1 MSGKFLARVL
11 ALSLALFLVACGGGD
26 DSSTPLAGGDGSGN
40 GGGTPD
46 EVANV
51 GSVQLLASPVQ
62 IGTSSGAT
70 STLTALVKDPNGILL
85 PGVPV
90 QFSVNNNGTLRVDN
104 PTTDESGTATAILST
119 SDDARNRTNTVSVSA
134 GGKSDSV
141 VVTIV
146 GSSISIAGPDS
157 VSLGDTVPYR
167 ITLSDGNGDGISNQE
182 ITVTTNNSTV
192 TSSSLTTT
200 DGVVDIQLAT
210 QSSGEDVIT
219 VSAFSGESLV
229 EATKTISISPETF
242 VFGSP
247 TANTE
252 INLNTPQVVTLE
264 WESDNVP
271 VDGRIVRF
279 SSTRGT
285 LQPADGL
292 VTTSN
297 GRASVRISSNIS
309 GPTTITAR
317 TLDSGLSTER
327 TLEFVATTAD
337 SVNVQA
343 TKTQLD
349 FGETTEVLAVVR
361 DQNNNLAKN
370 QLVTFQIIADG
381 SSGNLSS
388 SSGITDSLGRVST
401 TYTAGQSISAR
412 DGVVIQATAADAN
425 VIGLLNMT
433 VARRALRVVIG
444 TGNTI
449 SEPDDASYIK
459 DFVAIV
465 TDANGAPVEGASVEL
480 SVLPV
485 SYAKGRYEPAPF
497 DDIWIPITSSVPPG
511 NNAGVTGFCPAED
524 TNKNGILDGL
534 EDTNKNGIL
543 DNGEDS
549 NNNGILDFGED
560 INRDYKLTPSNPA
573 TTSVSSLITK
583 TDGSGNF
590 SIKYP
595 QSVCSWVKTRIT
607 ATVRVGGTESVE
619 DYDFALSCAASDLN
633 DLEITPP
640 GGRNSMFGTGT
651 SCFDTK

>member
-40 GGGTPD
+40 GGGTPE
-46 EVANV
+46 EVVNV

-85 PGVPV
+85 PDVPV

-104 PTTDESGTATAILST
+104 PNTDESGTATAILST

-182 ITVTTNNSTV
+182 ITVTTNNSTI

-210 QSSGEDVIT
+210 QLSGEDVIT

-264 WESDNVP
+264 WESDNAP

-327 TLEFVATTAD
+327 TFEFVATTAD

-370 QLVTFQIIADG
+370 QLVTFQIVADG

-412 DGVVIQATAADAN
+412 DGVEIQATAADSN
-425 VIGLLNMT
+425 VTGSLYMT

-449 SEPDDASYIK
+449 VEPDEASYLK

-497 DDIWIPITSSVPPG
+497 DDIWIPVISSVPPE
-511 NNAGVTGFCPAED
+511 NNVGVTGYCTAED
-524 TNKNGILDGL
+524 TNKNGILD
-534 EDTNKNGIL
+534 D
-543 DNGEDS
+543 
-549 NNNGILDFGED
+549 GED
-560 INRDYKLTPSNPA
+560 INGNNRLTPSNPA
-573 TTSVSSLITK
+573 TTTVSSLITK

>member
-141 VVTIV
+141 EITIL
-146 GSSISIAGPDS
+146 GSSISIAGPS
-157 VSLGDTVPYR
+157 AVSLGDSVNYR
-167 ITLSDGNGDGISNQE
+167 ITLSDGNGDGISNQSV
-182 ITVTTNNSTV
+182 TVTTNTSTV
-192 TSSSLTTT
+192 TSSNLTTN
-200 DGVVDIQLAT
+200 DGVVDIQLNAET
-210 QSSGEDVIT
+210 SGEDVIT
-219 VSAFSGESLV
+219 VSAFSGESRV
-229 EATKTISISPETF
+229 EATKTISISPESF
-242 VFGSP
+242 VFASP
-247 TANTE
+247 AAATE
-252 INLNTPQVVTLE
+252 INLNTPQTITLN

-271 VDGRIVRF
+271 VDGRTVRF

-285 LQPADGL
+285 LLPADGL
-292 VTTSN
+292 VTLSN
-297 GRASVRISSNIS
+297 GQASVRISSNIS
-309 GPTTITAR
+309 GPTTITAT

-327 TLEFVATTAD
+327 TFEFVAVTANAID
-337 SVNVQA
+337 VQA

-349 FGETTEVLAVVR
+349 LGETTEVLAVVR
-361 DQNNNLAKN
+361 DQNNNLVKN
-370 QLVTFQIIADG
+370 QLVNFQIIADG

-388 SSGITDSLGRVST
+388 STGLTDSLGRVST

-412 DGVVIQATAADAN
+412 DGVVIRAASADN
-425 VIGLLNMT
+425 SSVFGTLSMT

-444 TGNTI
+444 TGNSTQ
-449 SEPDDASYIK
+449 EPDQASYLK
-459 DFVAIV
+459 EFVAIV
-465 TDANGAPVEGASVEL
+465 TDANGAPVESAVVEL

-485 SYAKGRYEPAPF
+485 GYAKGF
-497 DDIWIPITSSVPPG
+497 WKDDNLSKFWSKEITSEPTPNVR
-511 NNAGVTGFCPAED
+511 TYCPNED
-524 TNKNGILDGL
+524 LNKNGILDAG
-534 EDTNKNGIL
+534 EDLNQDGIL
-543 DNGEDS
+543 
-549 NNNGILDFGED
+549 
-560 INRDYKLTPSNPA
+560 TPTNPA
-573 TTSVSSLITK
+573 TTSVSSLITRS
-583 TDGSGNF
+583 DGSSNF

-595 QSVCSWVKTRIT
+595 QSVCGWVETQIT

-619 DYDFALSCAASDLN
+619 QYDFALGCLSD
-633 DLEITPP
+633 DLIIADGDPP
-640 GGRNSMFGTGT
+640 GGQASLYGTGS
-651 SCFDTK
+651 SCFDTE

>member
-26 DSSTPLAGGDGSGN
+26 DSSTPLAGGGGSGN

-141 VVTIV
+141 EITIL
-146 GSSISIAGPDS
+146 GSSISIAGPS
-157 VSLGDTVPYR
+157 AVSLGDSVNYR
-167 ITLSDGNGDGISNQE
+167 ITLSDGNGDGISNQSV
-182 ITVTTNNSTV
+182 TVTTNTSTV
-192 TSSSLTTT
+192 TSSNLTTN
-200 DGVVDIQLAT
+200 DGVVDIQLNAET
-210 QSSGEDVIT
+210 SGEDVIT
-219 VSAFSGESLV
+219 VSAFSGESRV
-229 EATKTISISPETF
+229 EATKTISISPESF
-242 VFGSP
+242 VFASP
-247 TANTE
+247 AAATE
-252 INLNTPQVVTLE
+252 INLNTPQTITLN

-271 VDGRIVRF
+271 VDGRTVRF

-292 VTTSN
+292 ATLSN
-297 GRASVRISSNIS
+297 GQASVRISSNIS
-309 GPTTITAR
+309 GPTTITAT

-327 TLEFVATTAD
+327 TFEFVAVTANAID
-337 SVNVQA
+337 VQA

-349 FGETTEVLAVVR
+349 LGETTEVLAVVR
-361 DQNNNLAKN
+361 DQNNNLVKN
-370 QLVTFQIIADG
+370 QLVNFQIIADG

-388 SSGITDSLGRVST
+388 STGLTDSLGRVST

-412 DGVVIQATAADAN
+412 NGVVIRASAADNSSVA
-425 VIGLLNMT
+425 GTLSMT

-444 TGNTI
+444 TGNSI
-449 SEPDDASYIK
+449 QEPDEASYLK
-459 DFVAIV
+459 EFVAIV
-465 TDANGAPVEGASVEL
+465 TDANGAPVESAVVEL

-485 SYAKGRYEPAPF
+485 GYAKGRWI
-497 DDIWIPITSSVPPG
+497 DDTFSKFWRRVITSVPSG
-511 NNAGVTGFCPAED
+511 NPPEVSGFCPNED
-524 TNKNGILDGL
+524 LNKNGILDSG
-534 EDTNKNGIL
+534 EDFNRDGIL
-543 DNGEDS
+543 
-549 NNNGILDFGED
+549 
-560 INRDYKLTPSNPA
+560 TPTNPA
-573 TTSVSSLITK
+573 TTTVSSLVTQS
-583 TDGSGNF
+583 DGSGQF

-595 QSVCSWVKTRIT
+595 QSVCGWVETQIT
-607 ATVRVGGTESVE
+607 ATVRVGGTESIE
-619 DYDFALSCAASDLN
+619 NYDFSLSCAADDLIIQ
-633 DLEITPP
+633 DGDPP
-640 GGRNSMFGTGT
+640 GGQTSLYGTGT

>member
-11 ALSLALFLVACGGGD
+11 ALSLALFLVACGGSD

-141 VVTIV
+141 EITIL
-146 GSSISIAGPDS
+146 GSSISIAGPS
-157 VSLGDTVPYR
+157 AVSLGDSVNYR
-167 ITLSDGNGDGISNQE
+167 ITLSDGNGDGISNQSV
-182 ITVTTNNSTV
+182 TVTTNTSTV
-192 TSSSLTTT
+192 TSSNLTTN
-200 DGVVDIQLAT
+200 DGVVDIQLSAET
-210 QSSGEDVIT
+210 SGEDVIT
-219 VSAFSGESLV
+219 VSAFSGESRV
-229 EATKTISISPETF
+229 EATKTISISPESF
-242 VFGSP
+242 VFASP
-247 TANTE
+247 AAATE
-252 INLNTPQVVTLE
+252 INLNTPQTITLN

-271 VDGRIVRF
+271 VDGRTVRF

-292 VTTSN
+292 VTLSN
-297 GRASVRISSNIS
+297 GQASVRISSNIS
-309 GPTTITAR
+309 GPTTITAT

-327 TLEFVATTAD
+327 TFEFVAVTANAID
-337 SVNVQA
+337 VQA

-349 FGETTEVLAVVR
+349 LGETTEVLAVVR
-361 DQNNNLAKN
+361 DQNNNLVKN
-370 QLVTFQIIADG
+370 QLVNFQIIADG

-388 SSGITDSLGRVST
+388 STGLTDSLGRVST

-412 DGVVIQATAADAN
+412 DGVVIRAAAADNSSVA
-425 VIGLLNMT
+425 GTLSMT

-444 TGNTI
+444 TGNSI
-449 SEPDDASYIK
+449 QEPDQASYLK
-459 DFVAIV
+459 EFVAIV
-465 TDANGAPVEGASVEL
+465 TDANGAPVEGALVEL

-485 SYAKGRYEPAPF
+485 GYAKGLWI
-497 DDIWIPITSSVPPG
+497 DDTISTFWSRLITSVPSG
-511 NNAGVTGFCPAED
+511 NPPEVTGFCPSED
-524 TNKNGILDGL
+524 LNKNGILDSG
-534 EDTNKNGIL
+534 EDLNRDGIL
-543 DNGEDS
+543 
-549 NNNGILDFGED
+549 
-560 INRDYKLTPSNPA
+560 TPTNPA
-573 TTSVSSLITK
+573 TTTVSSLITQS
-583 TDGSGNF
+583 DGSGKF

-595 QSVCSWVKTRIT
+595 QSVCGWVETQVT
-607 ATVRVGGTESVE
+607 ATVRVGGTESIE
-619 DYDFALSCAASDLN
+619 NYDFSLSCSTDDLVIE
-633 DLEITPP
+633 DGDPP
-640 GGRNSMFGTGT
+640 GGQTSLYGTGS

>member
-11 ALSLALFLVACGGGD
+11 ALSLALFLVACGGSD

-141 VVTIV
+141 EITIL
-146 GSSISIAGPDS
+146 GSSISIAGPS
-157 VSLGDTVPYR
+157 AVSLGDSVNYR
-167 ITLSDGNGDGISNQE
+167 ITLSDGNGDGISNQSV
-182 ITVTTNNSTV
+182 TVTTNTSTV
-192 TSSSLTTT
+192 TSSNLTTN
-200 DGVVDIQLAT
+200 DGVVDIQLSAET
-210 QSSGEDVIT
+210 SGEDVIT
-219 VSAFSGESLV
+219 VSAFSGESRV
-229 EATKTISISPETF
+229 EATKTISISPESF
-242 VFGSP
+242 VFASP
-247 TANTE
+247 AAATE
-252 INLNTPQVVTLE
+252 INLNTPQTITLN

-271 VDGRIVRF
+271 VDGRTVRF

-292 VTTSN
+292 VTLSN
-297 GRASVRISSNIS
+297 GQASVRISSNIS
-309 GPTTITAR
+309 GPTTLTAT

-327 TLEFVATTAD
+327 TFEFVAVTANAID
-337 SVNVQA
+337 VQA

-349 FGETTEVLAVVR
+349 LGETTEVLAVVR
-361 DQNNNLAKN
+361 DQNNNLVKN
-370 QLVTFQIIADG
+370 QLVNFQIIADG

-388 SSGITDSLGRVST
+388 STGLTDSLGRVST

-412 DGVVIQATAADAN
+412 DGVVIRAAAADN
-425 VIGLLNMT
+425 SSVFGTLSMT

-444 TGNTI
+444 TGNSTQ
-449 SEPDDASYIK
+449 EPDEASYLK
-459 DFVAIV
+459 EFVAIV
-465 TDANGAPVEGASVEL
+465 TDANGAPVEGAVVEL

-485 SYAKGRYEPAPF
+485 GYAKGFWEDNNLSKFWSRV
-497 DDIWIPITSSVPPG
+497 ITSELTPNVH
-511 NNAGVTGFCPAED
+511 TYCPNED
-524 TNKNGILDGL
+524 LNKNGILDAG
-534 EDTNKNGIL
+534 EDLNQDGIL
-543 DNGEDS
+543 
-549 NNNGILDFGED
+549 
-560 INRDYKLTPSNPA
+560 TPTNPA
-573 TTSVSSLITK
+573 TTSVSSLITQS
-583 TDGSGNF
+583 DGSGNF

-595 QSVCSWVKTRIT
+595 QSVCGWVETQIT

-619 DYDFALSCAASDLN
+619 QYDFALGCLADDLIIA
-633 DLEITPP
+633 DGDPP
-640 GGRNSMFGTGT
+640 GGQTSLYGTGS
-651 SCFDTK
+651 SCFDTE